1 MAVNING
8 LDLSGTSASSTPPRA
23 PTAQSTSTIPPD
35 ATQQHH
41 TSVGITSTASLLA
54 RLQQVLAASS
64 AVDQGRVD
72 AISRALA
79 TGSYKVSGDNIA
91 QGLINTERALG
102 QLDSSEF

>member
-1 MAVNING
+1 MALNING
-8 LDLSGTSASSTPPRA
+8 LDLSGAAASSTPKA
-23 PTAQSTSTIPPD
+23 STAQSTSTISQD

-41 TSVGITSTASLLA
+41 TEVGITSTASLLA
-54 RLQQVLAASS
+54 RLQQALASSS

-79 TGSYKVSGDNIA
+79 AASYRVNGDNIA

-102 QLDSSEF
+102 QLESSEF